1 MAHKFVSV
9 LRHRDMRLVFGAYV
23 VDDTASWGYTV
34 VLAAYVY
41 ARTGSTG
48 WIALIACTRWV
59 IGLLISGHA
68 GMLADRYDRARLIA
82 GSGVLCAASMAGM
95 TVVVG
100 VDGPLWLLPVLSAL
114 DTLCS
119 AAVRPATGALVPD
132 VVPEGDLIAANAL
145 FALLENV
152 VIVLGPAIGG
162 LLLLAGS
169 ADVAIGLNA
178 ASYLL
183 AAGLYARVRTR
194 SRGDA
199 APEGESR
206 FAQWSAGAR
215 AIARTRA
222 AVMLSVFLGLGSMIY
237 GASIV
242 LYAPMSAQFGT
253 GAKGYS
259 YLLAASAAGSVLIA
273 FLADKLS
280 ARTRL
285 APLLAGALIVEA
297 VPFGLSAF
305 VHNGVVGAILQA
317 FSGAGIVLLDV
328 LAVTALQ
335 RDLPRA
341 TLGRALAAT
350 GAVALAATIL
360 GDLGASAIVSTAGL
374 HWALG
379 VIGVAFPALALLTLP
394 MLVSTDRESAEQAR
408 RLQPLVA
415 LVEKLDLFEGAS
427 RRVLE
432 QLVSGAQQRSA
443 TPGEVLIEQG
453 AESDA
458 LWLLASG
465 VLSVQANGVAL
476 PDVHAPAYVGELGLM
491 HDAPRSATVT
501 VREPSTVVR
510 IGAAEFRDAVESS
523 ASSASLVSLAG
534 ERLARTSRR
543 RPLPSR
549 AAS

>member
-9 LRHRDMRLVFGAYV
+9 LRHRDMRYVLGAYV

-41 ARTGSTG
+41 GRTGSTG

-59 IGLLISGHA
+59 IGLIISSYA
-68 GMLADRYDRARLIA
+68 GLLADRYDRAKLIA
-82 GSGVLCAASMAGM
+82 ASGVLCALAMAGM

-100 VDGPLWLLPVLSAL
+100 ADGPLWLLPVLSAL
-114 DTLCS
+114 DTIFS

-132 VVPEGDLIAANAL
+132 VVPEPDLIAANAL
-145 FALLENV
+145 FAVLENV

-162 LLLLAGS
+162 LLLLAGTP
-169 ADVAIGLNA
+169 DVAIGINA
-178 ASYLL
+178 VSYLL
-183 AAGLYARVRTR
+183 AAGLYLQVRTG

-199 APEGESR
+199 APEDEGR
-206 FAQWSAGAR
+206 FAQWSAGVR

-222 AVMLSVFLGLGSMIY
+222 AVLLSVFLGLGSAIY

-242 LYAPMSAQFGT
+242 LYAPMSEQFGT

-259 YLLAASAAGSVLIA
+259 YLLAASALGSVLIA
-273 FLADKLS
+273 VIADRLS
-280 ARTRL
+280 AWSSL

-305 VHNGVVGAILQA
+305 VHNGVLGAALQA
-317 FSGAGIVLLDV
+317 CSGAGIVLLDV
-328 LAVTALQ
+328 LAITALQ

-350 GAVALAATIL
+350 GAVALAATII
-360 GDLGASAIVSTAGL
+360 GDLGASALVSGPGL

-379 VIGVAFPALALLTLP
+379 VIGIGFPAIALACLP
-394 MLVSTDRESAEQAR
+394 ILIASDRETAEHAR
-408 RLQPLVA
+408 ALQPLIA
-415 LVEKLDLFEGAS
+415 LVERLDLFEGAS

-432 QLVSGAQQRSA
+432 QLVSDAQRRTA
-443 TPGEVLIEQG
+443 APGEVLIRQG

-458 LWLLASG
+458 LWLLESG
-465 VLSVQANGVAL
+465 VLGIEADGRQL
-476 PDVHAPAYVGELGLM
+476 PDVRGPAYVGELGLM
-491 HDAPRSATVT
+491 HNAMRSATVT
-501 VREPSTVVR
+501 VREEAAVVR
-510 IGAAEFRDAVESS
+510 IGAAEFQEAVESS

-534 ERLARTSRR
+534 ERLARTTRR
-543 RPLPSR
+543 RPLPTR
-549 AAS
+549 AAG